1 MFVEN
6 KLRGAWRKQNLF
18 QVFKIFLTSNISRDK
33 GLKTVEVLVQ
43 ETKGKTAKKLLFRY
57 GVFVLNGGY
66 TGYQC
71 RCFPLNSFVLHTH
84 VLRMFVVGGFLT
96 GGFRCCETYVSLV
109 QNKDFS
115 AKAPFT
121 RACTRTNLWVWQM
134 GVAT

>member
-1 MFVEN
+1 M
-6 KLRGAWRKQNLF
+6 F
-18 QVFKIFLTSNISRDK
+18 QVFEILLTSNVSRDE

-84 VLRMFVVGGFLT
+84 VRMFVVGGF
-96 GGFRCCETYVSLV
+96 RSCETYVSLV

-115 AKAPFT
+115 ANIFLIKRHA
-121 RACTRTNLWVWQM
+121 
-134 GVAT
+134 